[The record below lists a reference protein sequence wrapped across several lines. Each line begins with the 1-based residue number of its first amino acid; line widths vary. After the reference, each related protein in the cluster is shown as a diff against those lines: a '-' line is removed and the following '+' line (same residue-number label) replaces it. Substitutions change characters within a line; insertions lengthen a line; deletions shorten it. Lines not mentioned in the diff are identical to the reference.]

1 MPKRS
6 NSFQQV
12 VTLLHEQFSD
22 CGTITESK
30 MLPDSRT
37 GKLRE
42 VDIVIEAPVS
52 EYPILL
58 SIECIDHNRH
68 ATVEW
73 VERMSAKHADLPTDR
88 LVLVSRSG
96 FTREAERKALALN
109 LTTLTL
115 TTAKTID
122 WTGLVGKMPEV
133 GVETL
138 VSNYKGYIVV
148 QSRQDQEV
156 LSAPR
161 NLVLQNQTGTVQV
174 LVGALIDSLVALPE
188 VGAVFLDHMKSEDKT
203 TDAFTLEYNFT
214 EQMFCIGPT
223 EENLAVLSLRLVF
236 AAEKAM
242 IPVPLVHGTMR
253 GAGIAYG
260 ESTSASNQLRVGIVE
275 RLGKLPVIEV
285 KKLDGTEWKKIVNAD
300 IKTPGV
306 VSESKAITQP
316 LNKSNR
322 KEQRS

>member
-6 NSFQQV
+6 NAFQQV
-12 VTLLHEQFSD
+12 VALLHEQFSD

-58 SIECIDHNRH
+58 SIECIDHNRR

-73 VERMSAKHADLPTDR
+73 VERMSAKHADLPTDS

-109 LTTLTL
+109 LTTLAL
-115 TTAKTID
+115 TNAKTID
-122 WTGLVGKMPEV
+122 WTRLVGKMPEV

-161 NLVLQNQTGTVQV
+161 NLALQN
-174 LVGALIDSLVALPE
+174 
-188 VGAVFLDHMKSEDKT
+188 
-203 TDAFTLEYNFT
+203 
-214 EQMFCIGPT
+214 
-223 EENLAVLSLRLVF
+223 
-236 AAEKAM
+236 
-242 IPVPLVHGTMR
+242 
-253 GAGIAYG
+253 
-260 ESTSASNQLRVGIVE
+260 
-275 RLGKLPVIEV
+275 
-285 KKLDGTEWKKIVNAD
+285 
-300 IKTPGV
+300 
-306 VSESKAITQP
+306 
-316 LNKSNR
+316 
-322 KEQRS
+322 

>member
-6 NSFQQV
+6 NAFQQV

-22 CGTITESK
+22 CGIVTESK
-30 MLPDSRT
+30 FLPDSRT

-58 SIECIDHNRH
+58 SIECIDHGRR

-109 LTTLTL
+109 ISTLAL
-115 TTAKTID
+115 INAKTMD
-122 WTGLVGKMPEV
+122 WTHLVGKMPEV

-138 VSNYKGYIVV
+138 VSNYKGYIIV
-148 QSRQDQEV
+148 QSNQDKEV
-156 LSAPR
+156 LAAPR
-161 NLVLQNQTGTVQV
+161 DLPLQNQAGTIQV
-174 LVGALIDSLVALPE
+174 LVGALIDNLVALPE
-188 VGAVFLDHMKSEDKT
+188 VGAAFLDHMKNENKAADT
-203 TDAFTLEYNFT
+203 FILEYSFP
-214 EQMFCIGPT
+214 EPMFCIGPT
-223 EENLAVLSLRLVF
+223 GENLVVLSLRLVST
-236 AAEKAM
+236 AEREM
-242 IPVPLVHGTMR
+242 IPVSLVHGTIR

-260 ESTSASNQLRVGIVE
+260 ESTSSSSQLRVGVVE

-285 KKLDGTEWKKIVNAD
+285 KKQDGNEWKKIVNAD
-300 IKTPGV
+300 TKTPGV
-306 VSESKAITQP
+306 VSESGAITQQVNIP
-316 LNKSNR
+316 DR
-322 KEQRS
+322 K